1 MAVIGELTKARGAA
15 GVKVA
20 YATKSVTGTGDVT
33 ASDLGLKRIIAPV
46 CAIVVDAAST
56 IPTQIAQI
64 TSFDSTKVSVV
75 VVEQQSAANAISTT
89 AKTVLVVALGE

>member
-20 YATKSVTGTGDVT
+20 YVTKSITGTGDIT
-33 ASDLGLKRIIAPV
+33 ASDLGLKRIIAPI
-46 CAIVVDAAST
+46 CATVVNAANT

-64 TSFDSTKVSVV
+64 TSFDETKVSVV
-75 VVEQQSAANAISTT
+75 VVEQEASANSISTS
-89 AKTVLVVALGE
+89 AKNVLVVVLGE